1 MPVIYFDLV
10 QPGTLGPEGIV
21 DAYEQIMTIPD
32 PIQRNTAV
40 RIEWLAV
47 CEENGIPSYS
57 DEACALRIFMET
69 VAECLDCRET
79 EH

>member
-1 MPVIYFDLV
+1 
-10 QPGTLGPEGIV
+10 V

-40 RIEWLAV
+40 RIEWLGV
-47 CEENGIPSYS
+47 CEENGISADS
-57 DEACALRIFMET
+57 AEAQALRVFMET
-69 VAECLDCRET
+69 VAECLDCWET